1 MKNVLRIAI
10 LSLTETLL
18 KKRIVIL
25 TQRLLKPS
33 NMEAITTP
41 YEAMWRC
48 DYEYRQ
54 KFHV

>member
-10 LSLTETLL
+10 LCLTETLL
-18 KKRIVIL
+18 KKRIVRL
-25 TQRLLKPS
+25 TQRLLQLS

-41 YEAMWRC
+41 YDVMWRY

-54 KFHV
+54 KFYI